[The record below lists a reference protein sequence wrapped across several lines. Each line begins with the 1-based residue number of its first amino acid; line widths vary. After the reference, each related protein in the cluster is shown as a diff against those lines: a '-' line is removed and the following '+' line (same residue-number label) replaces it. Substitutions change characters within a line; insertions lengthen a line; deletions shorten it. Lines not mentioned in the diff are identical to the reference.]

1 MNITYETINLL
12 VLLVPGFISSGIYS
26 LLSRKTDTNTFNRVM
41 ESLVFAFFIYIAI
54 HTSYS
59 WEPLLQA
66 TKSGQSVVYRF
77 SDDRLLIFLTLIFTL
92 VFPLIWGTIVYR
104 DWHMKLL
111 RWAKLTERTSRDTAW
126 DDVFIS
132 ERRFI
137 TLHLVDGRRITG
149 WPLYY
154 SNNKDQGFI
163 FISKAKWID
172 DENQYVDTGSFGI
185 LISRD
190 KIGLTEFMGDNYD
203 RE

>member
-54 HTSYS
+54 HASYS

-77 SDDRLLIFLTLIFTL
+77 SDDRFLIFLTLIFTL

-126 DDVFIS
+126 DDVFIR

-172 DENQYVDTGSFGI
+172 DENQYVETGSFGI
-185 LISRD
+185 LISRE
-190 KIGLTEFMGDNYD
+190 KIELTEFMGDNYD